1 MLVASYLPVWKLDGS
16 AGGQSVPIA
25 TKIMSKGVE
34 RRFGSADEA
43 GWTIR
48 DLRIASGGIG
58 MSLRRQDRHQDRH
71 PDRRYD
77 RRQAGNAT
85 APLVVLL
92 LVLVV
97 AGGWNYHRN
106 WQAEKATES
115 SRPYRAYAE
124 VDLESLRDAYASELA
139 GVKAKFDSAKR
150 GRARPAGDV
159 GSIAG
164 NVEQFQKATRASTA
178 IRRAAADVV
187 QQESQIAALDREL
200 EIRSRFGQG
209 IARHM
214 KRLTTI

>member
-1 MLVASYLPVWKLDGS
+1 
-16 AGGQSVPIA
+16 
-25 TKIMSKGVE
+25 
-34 RRFGSADEA
+34 
-43 GWTIR
+43 
-48 DLRIASGGIG
+48 
-58 MSLRRQDRHQDRH
+58 MSLCRQNSPQDRRH
-71 PDRRYD
+71 VRY
-77 RRQAGNAT
+77 QAGNAT
-85 APLVVLL
+85 VSLVVLL

-115 SRPYRAYAE
+115 SRPYRSYA
-124 VDLESLRDAYASELA
+124 VADLESLRDAYASELA
-139 GVKAKFDSAKR
+139 GTKAKFDSAR
-150 GRARPAGDV
+150 RRRARPAGDV

-178 IRRAAADVV
+178 IRRAAGDVV

-209 IARHM
+209 FARHM